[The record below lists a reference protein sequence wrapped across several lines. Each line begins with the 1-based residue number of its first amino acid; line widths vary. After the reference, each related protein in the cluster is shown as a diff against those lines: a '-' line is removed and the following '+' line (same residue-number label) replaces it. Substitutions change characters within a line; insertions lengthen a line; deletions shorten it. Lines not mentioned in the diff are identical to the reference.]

1 MKYYSETLNT
11 LFDTQEELQ
20 AAEAAVTEPEEVEQL
35 DDLPEETEVAPVED
49 TAMTKKQL
57 ANAVETADELVK
69 EAYANYEAAKVKAEE
84 LSRTYLAE
92 VDAIMEPAK
101 QAVREAEQNRYEA
114 IKKFNEVYGAYHVT
128 YTGTRAADEMLKAI
142 NNINR
147 RANRI
152 LGDLFW
158 I

>member
-57 ANAVETADELVK
+57 ANAVETAYQLVY
-69 EAYANYEAAKVKAEE
+69 EAYANYEAA
-84 LSRTYLAE
+84 
-92 VDAIMEPAK
+92 
-101 QAVREAEQNRYEA
+101 
-114 IKKFNEVYGAYHVT
+114 
-128 YTGTRAADEMLKAI
+128 
-142 NNINR
+142 
-147 RANRI
+147 
-152 LGDLFW
+152 
-158 I
+158 